1 MRAEEGDESINDY
14 ADEARQ
20 TQRKVSGPNTASWPR
35 KLFRFLG
42 FGNKHRGRLDGE

>member
-20 TQRKVSGPNTASWPR
+20 TRRKVGAASGSSWPR
-35 KLFRFLG
+35 KLFRLLR
-42 FGNKHRGRLDGE
+42 FGKERPDQQHGR

>member
-20 TQRKVSGPNTASWPR
+20 TRRKVGAANAASWPR
-35 KLFRFLG
+35 KLFGLLG
-42 FGNKHRGRLDGE
+42 FGKERPGQQHGR